1 MHIIAAISHLNLLDE
16 IILQESQLLSN
27 HRTFSLSSLKQIF
40 SHLGNIR
47 LLLLLLGLLSIS
59 LKYFLLLIIH
69 IARPNSINTLLSLL
83 DRQHVMHVF
92 VKNKY
97 LVKLSHLFQTVTVK
111 LARLRKVTG
120 F

>member
-1 MHIIAAISHLNLLDE
+1 
-16 IILQESQLLSN
+16 
-27 HRTFSLSSLKQIF
+27 
-40 SHLGNIR
+40 
-47 LLLLLLGLLSIS
+47 
-59 LKYFLLLIIH
+59 
-69 IARPNSINTLLSLL
+69 
-83 DRQHVMHVF
+83 MHVF